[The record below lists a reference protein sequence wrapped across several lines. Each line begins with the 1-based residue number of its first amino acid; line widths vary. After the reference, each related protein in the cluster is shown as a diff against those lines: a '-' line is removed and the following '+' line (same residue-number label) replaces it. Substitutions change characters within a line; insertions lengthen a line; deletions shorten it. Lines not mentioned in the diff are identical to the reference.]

1 MKRKTILSV
10 CMFQLVQSLGVVIF
24 QALDYGLS
32 EAEEQKLSTRLE
44 QLIERMTGNESEDEE
59 EEGGDEGIEDD
70 VEAKTPDKAALT
82 LAEVI
87 EVRKVKYIVEFRD

>member
-1 MKRKTILSV
+1 
-10 CMFQLVQSLGVVIF
+10 MFQLVQSLGVVIF

-59 EEGGDEGIEDD
+59 EEEGGDEGIEDD